1 MRTVFFVLLYLLYS
15 LPSFGI
21 YVIYSKE
28 RVWLLFLIFW
38 VLIISL
44 AIVVRENQS
53 AIVTGPVIN

>member
-38 VLIISL
+38 VLIMSP